1 MGVFCPFCGSGVDPA
16 QAQPG
21 ELPGTVRCPTCRQEI
36 DLPGAAPPPGPA
48 PLVPHL
54 PGFPGQEP
62 ETPSGSY
69 AAWEGEGG
77 FFSRLLRTIGL
88 VLFHPVRFF
97 SAPARPGYAWALSF
111 ALILGTLGQA
121 CNVLWGHGL
130 GQQYVTLRSAVLG
143 LVFAPLMVLISV
155 FFTTWVL
162 HFSLWILRGAHNGV
176 RATFRVMAYGQAT
189 SLLLAL
195 PYLGI
200 FLAAVWGMV
209 VAIGGLAAAHGTG
222 RWRVFWAL
230 VLPLALLLGLI
241 ATITLVMFAVGLGSF
256 FLERMQDFRGTI

>member
-1 MGVFCPFCGSGVDPA
+1 MGAFCPFCGSDVDPG

-36 DLPGAAPPPGPA
+36 DLPDARPLQGSAPFVPP
-48 PLVPHL
+48 L
-54 PGFPGQEP
+54 PGFPREEP
-62 ETPSGSY
+62 GPSSRSY

-130 GQQYVTLRSAVLG
+130 GQQYVTLRSAVLS
-143 LVFAPLMVLISV
+143 LVFSPLLVLISV
-155 FFTTWVL
+155 FFTTWVV
-162 HFSLWILRGAHNGV
+162 HFSLWIFRGAHNGV

-189 SLLLAL
+189 SLFLAL
-195 PYLGI
+195 PFLGMP
-200 FLAAVWGMV
+200 LAAVWGLV

-222 RWRVFWAL
+222 RWRVFWSL
-230 VLPLALLLGLI
+230 VLPLALLVGVIVTVTLI
-241 ATITLVMFAVGLGSF
+241 MFAVGLGTL